1 MTSMVQQPKKSPR
14 PVISG
19 PYGHPFHPILVTVPI
34 GAWVTSFVFDIAS
47 RVVDAPAFL
56 SRGAAWLIAVGLI
69 GALLAA
75 LLGLLDFLQIP
86 PGTPAF
92 RVGLTHL
99 GLNLAVVAAYIGNFF
114 WRYADYGTVGSVRI
128 GQLVLSAVSL
138 AVLVVSGYLG
148 GQLAYRYGV
157 RVADEQTQSE
167 GFLTRN

>member
-1 MTSMVQQPKKSPR
+1 VLGSPA
-14 PVISG
+14 V
-19 PYGHPFHPILVTVPI
+19 
-34 GAWVTSFVFDIAS
+34 ASFVFDIAS
-47 RVVDAPAFL
+47 RIVDAPAFL
-56 SRGAAWLIAVGLI
+56 ARGAAWLIAVGLI

-75 LLGLLDFLQIP
+75 LVGLLDFLQIP

-99 GLNLAVVAAYIGNFF
+99 GLNLVVVAAYIGNFF
-114 WRYADYGTVGSVRI
+114 WRYADYGTVQSVRI

-157 RVADEQTQSE
+157 RSRMNKPRPRDFSPITDIHTKATHESQFRSACR
-167 GFLTRN
+167 TRTRAGN